1 LQVVRQSARIV
12 VLSALMAWV
21 SGEMN
26 VRIVVL
32 TVVMT

>member
-12 VLSALMAWV
+12 VLSAVMAWI
-21 SGEMN
+21 SGKIN